1 MVLISS
7 CDTNIGITVISSE
20 ASENKV
26 YVTILKALKSEAETL
41 KNMKNKE
48 MPVGEGKSSD
58 YTGI

>member
-1 MVLISS
+1 MISS

>member
-1 MVLISS
+1 MISS
-7 CDTNIGITVISSE
+7 CDTNTGITVISSE

-26 YVTILKALKSEAETL
+26 YVTILKALKAEAETL

-58 YTGI
+58 YIGI